1 MRRHTNER
9 MLWIAGEA
17 AEAYGRGAGRGG
29 GRGRGRGDHEHD
41 GSPWMRGGGGRMR
54 RGDIRTAL
62 LLILE
67 EGPGHGYE
75 LIQRLEEKSDGA
87 WRPSPGSVY
96 PTLQLLDDEGLV
108 TARERD
114 GKRTFEITDAGKAEA
129 ASRVEDAGGTPWE
142 LAGRGGRPSGEL
154 RGEIGN
160 LMLAARQI
168 AGAASKE
175 QTERAVAILK
185 DARKQLYAIL
195 AED

>member
-1 MRRHTNER
+1 MQ
-9 MLWIAGEA
+9 WIAGEA
-17 AEAYGRGAGRGG
+17 AEAYGRGAGRG
-29 GRGRGRGDHEHD
+29 RGRGHDHE
-41 GSPWMRGGGGRMR
+41 GPPWARGGGRMR

-108 TARERD
+108 TASERD
-114 GKRTFEITDAGKAEA
+114 GKRTFEITEAGKAEA
-129 ASRVEDAGGTPWE
+129 ASRVEDAGGTPWD

-154 RGEIGN
+154 REAIGT
-160 LMLAARQI
+160 LMLAARQV
-168 AGAASKE
+168 AGAGSKE

-195 AED
+195 AE

>member
-1 MRRHTNER
+1 MYDDER
-9 MLWIAGEA
+9 FAGPRM
-17 AEAYGRGAGRGG
+17 RGA
-29 GRGRGRGDHEHD
+29 GRGRGRGRDFDPEMID
-41 GSPWMRGGGGRMR
+41 ALRAGGPPWARGGGRMR

-108 TARERD
+108 TASERD
-114 GKRTFEITDAGKAEA
+114 GKRTFEITDAGRAEA
-129 ASRVEDAGGTPWE
+129 ASRVAGAGGAPWD

-154 RGEIGN
+154 REAIGT
-160 LMLAARQI
+160 LMLASRQV
-168 AGAASKE
+168 AGAGSKE
-175 QTERAVAILK
+175 QVERAVAILK